1 MRKEELY
8 KICLM
13 EVSRIKYL
21 GNYHT
26 IFLSTMLLR
35 KMRHP
40 EEKLKEIISKTQK
53 KMRRRY
59 SNKECPEV
67 QEEKMRTESMQA
79 VGCNGQNYGKNNFLE
94 RTNERC
100 LEQLEDALEGA
111 VIPKDWK
118 LTGFTV
124 EDVLDYMVK
133 ELSVIAELNS
143 IKGLDDESLKF
154 WNAMVLRKKYNP
166 DIELKENIWQT
177 LNELN
182 YLKKDSKRSKEEE
195 IKFQMENMELIL
207 SLKKVKIP
215 TKWGINQS
223 DSNILEELYDYLIQ

>member
-1 MRKEELY
+1 MKKEELY

-13 EVSRIKYL
+13 EVSRIKCL

-35 KMRHP
+35 KTRHP
-40 EEKLKEIISKTQK
+40 EERLKEIVSKTQK
-53 KMRRRY
+53 KMERRY
-59 SNKECPEV
+59 SNKTCAEV

-79 VGCNGQNYGKNNFLE
+79 IGCNEQNYGKNNFLE

-100 LEQLEDALEGA
+100 LEQLEDAIEGA

-118 LTGFTV
+118 LTGYTV

-133 ELSVIAELNS
+133 ELSIIAELSS
-143 IKGLDDESLKF
+143 IKGLDDESIKF
-154 WNAMVLRKKYNP
+154 WTEMILRKKHNP
-166 DIELKENIWQT
+166 EIELNENIWRT

-195 IKFQMENMELIL
+195 IEFQKENMELIL

-215 TKWGINQS
+215 TKWGIDQN
-223 DSNILEELYDYLIQ
+223 DSNTLKKLYDYLIK